1 MIITGEQVFIG
12 SGSVQEFS
20 DVIAANMI
28 GNIQQSIES
37 GELDFSQV
45 ANSADNTTTTGG

>member
-1 MIITGEQVFIG
+1 MVISGEQVFIG

-20 DVIAANMI
+20 DVVAANMI
-28 GNIQQSIES
+28 DHMQQGIDT

-45 ANSADNTTTTGG
+45 ANNADNTTSGGS